1 MNFEQTQ
8 NNETNI
14 NLKQMVKLCRP
25 KQWIKNGFVFA
36 AIVFSGHL
44 FNIFD
49 ILNTIGAFF
58 LFSFISSTIYIIND
72 IADVEED
79 RNHPKKKLRPIAS
92 GRVSLNQARLLAI
105 FLLIVVGM
113 GSLLLDIR
121 LSLILL
127 CYFVVNILYCFKLK
141 KLMLIDVMTIA
152 FGFILRVLAGAV
164 AINVQISSWLLV
176 CTGLLSLYLGF
187 GKRKNELIVLMD
199 KSSSHRETLKHY
211 SLEYLNRILLV
222 VLGLTIMTYI
232 LYTINGTQYKNM
244 IFTIPFVL
252 YGTFRYEYL
261 IINKNSGGSPEDTF
275 LEDKPFLINVV
286 LWIIVAAVAI
296 YFK

>member
-1 MNFEQTQ
+1 MNFQQTQ
-8 NNETNI
+8 SNEAKINI
-14 NLKQMVKLCRP
+14 KQMIKLCRP

-49 ILNTIGAFF
+49 IMNTIFAFF
-58 LFSFISSTIYIIND
+58 LFSFISSTIYIVND

-92 GRVSLNQARLLAI
+92 GNVSINQAKLLAM
-105 FLLIVVGM
+105 FLFIVVGV
-113 GSLLLDIR
+113 GSLLLDVR

-127 CYFVVNILYCFKLK
+127 TYFIVNLLYCFKLK

-164 AINVQISSWLLV
+164 AINVEISSWLLI

-261 IINKNSGGSPEDTF
+261 IISKNSGGSPEDTF

-286 LWIIVAAVAI
+286 LWIIAAAAAI

>member
-8 NNETNI
+8 SNEIKINI
-14 NLKQMVKLCRP
+14 KQMIKLCRP

-49 ILNTIGAFF
+49 IMNTIVAFF
-58 LFSFISSTIYIIND
+58 LFSFISSTIYIVND

-92 GRVSLNQARLLAI
+92 GKVSINQAKFLAI
-105 FLLIVVGM
+105 FLLIIVVT

-121 LSLILL
+121 LSLILM
-127 CYFVVNILYCFKLK
+127 CYFVVNLLYCFKLK

-164 AINVQISSWLLV
+164 AIDVQISSWLLI

-286 LWIIVAAVAI
+286 FWIIVAAAAI

>member
-1 MNFEQTQ
+1 MNFQQTQ
-8 NNETNI
+8 SNEAKINI
-14 NLKQMVKLCRP
+14 KQMIKLCRP

-49 ILNTIGAFF
+49 IMNTIFAFF
-58 LFSFISSTIYIIND
+58 LFSFISSTIYIVND

-92 GRVSLNQARLLAI
+92 GNVSINQAKLLAM
-105 FLLIVVGM
+105 FLFIVVGV
-113 GSLLLDIR
+113 GSLLLDVR

-127 CYFVVNILYCFKLK
+127 TYFVVNLLYCFKLK

-164 AINVQISSWLLV
+164 AINVEISSWLLI

-261 IINKNSGGSPEDTF
+261 IISKNSGGSPEDTF

-286 LWIIVAAVAI
+286 LWIIAAAAAI

>member
-1 MNFEQTQ
+1 MNFEQSQ
-8 NNETNI
+8 E
-14 NLKQMVKLCRP
+14 KQVKIDIKQIIKLCRP

-36 AIVFSGHL
+36 AIIFSGNLLNL
-44 FNIFD
+44 FD
-49 ILNTIGAFF
+49 VLNTIFAFF

-72 IADVEED
+72 ITDVEED
-79 RNHPKKKLRPIAS
+79 RKHPKKKLRPLAS
-92 GRVSLNQARLLAI
+92 GRVSIPQAKLLAMI
-105 FLLIVVGM
+105 LLVIVGL
-113 GSLLLDIR
+113 GSLLLNIN
-121 LSLILL
+121 LCLILL
-127 CYFVVNILYCFKLK
+127 SYFVVNLLYCFKLK
-141 KLMLIDVMTIA
+141 KLMIIDVMTIA
-152 FGFILRVLAGAV
+152 LGFILRVLAGAV
-164 AINVQISSWLLV
+164 VINVQISSWLLI

-199 KSSSHRETLKHY
+199 KSSSHRETLKQY

-232 LYTINGTQYKNM
+232 LYTINGTIYKNM

-275 LEDKPFLINVV
+275 LDDKPFLINVV
-286 LWIIVAAVAI
+286 LWIVVAAVAI

>member
-1 MNFEQTQ
+1 MNFDQTQ
-8 NNETNI
+8 CNEAKI
-14 NLKQMVKLCRP
+14 NVKQMIKLCRP

-36 AIVFSGHL
+36 AIVFSGNL
-44 FNIFD
+44 FNVFD
-49 ILNTIGAFF
+49 IMNTIFTFF
-58 LFSFISSTIYIIND
+58 LFSFISSTIYIVND
-72 IADVEED
+72 IADIEED

-92 GRVSLNQARLLAI
+92 GKVSINQAKLLAI
-105 FLLIVVGM
+105 FVLIIVGI

-127 CYFVVNILYCFKLK
+127 CYFIVNLLYCFKLK

-164 AINVQISSWLLV
+164 AINVQISSWLLI

-261 IINKNSGGSPEDTF
+261 IINQNSGGSPEDTF

-286 LWIIVAAVAI
+286 LWIIVAAAAI

>member
-1 MNFEQTQ
+1 MNFEHSQERQ
-8 NNETNI
+8 VKI
-14 NLKQMVKLCRP
+14 DIKQMIKLCRP

-36 AIVFSGHL
+36 AIVFSGNL
-44 FNIFD
+44 LNLSD
-49 ILNTIGAFF
+49 ILNTIFAFF

-72 IADVEED
+72 ITDVEED
-79 RNHPKKKLRPIAS
+79 RKHPKKKLRPLAS
-92 GRVSLNQARLLAI
+92 GRVSITQAKLLAI
-105 FLLIVVGM
+105 FLLGIVGF
-113 GSLLLDIR
+113 GSLSLNVNLC
-121 LSLILL
+121 LILL
-127 CYFVVNILYCFKLK
+127 SYFIVNLLYCFKLK

-152 FGFILRVLAGAV
+152 LGFILRVLAGAV
-164 AINVQISSWLLV
+164 VINVQISSWLLI

-199 KSSSHRETLKHY
+199 KSSSHRETLKQY

-232 LYTINGTQYKNM
+232 LYTINGTVYKNM

-286 LWIIVAAVAI
+286 LWIVVAAAAI